1 MSKSM
6 LDIYTD
12 YLICSFGQASAT
24 GLARLL
30 SNEISHD
37 AVTRFL
43 SAEPKTSAALWHVV
57 KPLVRQVEGDEGV
70 IIIDDSIEEKPS
82 TDGNELASWHYGHS
96 TDRTVKG
103 INFLTALYRAGE
115 VSLPVAFDLATKEV
129 EYFDPKQRKQKR
141 KSALPKNDRYRML
154 LRVATHNQVRFRYV
168 LNDSVVRYLLR
179 NWDLGRNRSDMSSMT
194 RWFASSEN
202 MKFVKHQSRR
212 EFVMPLRENRKV
224 AVSGAAKKHGQY
236 QAVSTLEL
244 EAETTRHIWLEEVDF
259 PLLLTREVFTNGD
272 GSAGVRYLVSSD
284 LTLDFDRLTKLYQRR
299 WSIEVYHK
307 SLKQNASLEK
317 SPTRTTTTQRNHL
330 FASLCAY
337 VKLEALKIKTGVG
350 HFAIKSKIYL
360 SALKAAYA
368 EVVKLNPQPLAA

>member
-30 SNEISHD
+30 DHQISHD

-43 SAEPKTSAALWHVV
+43 AAEPKTSAALWQVV
-57 KPLVRQVEGDEGV
+57 KPLVRQVECDEGV

-82 TDGNELASWHYGHS
+82 TDESELVSWHYDHS
-96 TDRTVKG
+96 KGRTVKG
-103 INFLTALYRAGE
+103 INFLTALYHAGE
-115 VSLPVAFDLATKEV
+115 VSLPVAFDLVTKEV
-129 EYFDPKQRKQKR
+129 EYFDPKQRKQRR
-141 KSALPKNDRYRML
+141 KSALTKNDRYRML
-154 LRVATHNQVRFRYV
+154 LRVAAHNQLRFKYV
-168 LNDSVVRYLLR
+168 LNDV
-179 NWDLGRNRSDMSSMT
+179 
-194 RWFASSEN
+194 WFASAEN
-202 MKFVKHQSRR
+202 MKFVKHQLKK
-212 EFVMPLRENRKV
+212 EFVMPLKENRKV
-224 AVSGAAKKHGQY
+224 ALSGDEKKHGQY
-236 QAVSTLEL
+236 VAVSTLEV
-244 EAETTRHIWLEEVDF
+244 EAETTRPIWLEGVDF
-259 PLLLTREVFTNGD
+259 PLSLTKEVFTNED
-272 GSAGVRYLVSSD
+272 GSTGVRYLVSSD
-284 LTLDFDRLTKLYQRR
+284 LTLPFDQLTRLYQRR

-337 VKLEALKIKTGVG
+337 VKMEALKIKTGVG
-350 HFAIKSKIYL
+350 HFTLKSKIYL

-368 EVVKLNPQPLAA
+368 EVVKQNPQPLAA

>member
-1 MSKSM
+1 M

-43 SAEPKTSAALWHVV
+43 SSEPKTSAALWHVV
-57 KPLVRQVEGDEGV
+57 KPLIRQVEQEDGV

-82 TDGNELASWHYGHS
+82 TDENELVSWHYDHS
-96 TDRTVKG
+96 KDRTVKG
-103 INFLTALYRAGE
+103 INFLSALYHASD
-115 VSLPVAFDLATKEV
+115 VSLPVAFDLVTKTV
-129 EYFDPKQRKQKR
+129 EYFDPKVRKHKR
-141 KSALPKNDRYRML
+141 KSALTKNDRYRML
-154 LRVATHNQVRFRYV
+154 LRAAIHNQVRFKYV
-168 LNDSVVRYLLR
+168 LNDV
-179 NWDLGRNRSDMSSMT
+179 
-194 RWFASSEN
+194 WFASSEN
-202 MKFVKHQSRR
+202 MKFVKHQLKK
-212 EFVMPLRENRKV
+212 EFVMPLKENRKV
-224 AVSGAAKKHGQY
+224 AVSGDEKKRGQY
-236 QAVSTLEL
+236 AAVSTLAV
-244 EAETTRHIWLEEVDF
+244 EAETTRQIWLEEVDF
-259 PLLLTREVFTNGD
+259 PLSLTKEVFTNED
-272 GSAGVRYLVSSD
+272 GSKGVRYLVASD
-284 LTLDFDRLTKLYQRR
+284 VTLSFDQVTKLYQKR

-317 SPTRTTTTQRNHL
+317 SLTRTPTTQRNHL

-337 VKLEALKIKTGVG
+337 VKLEALKLKTGVG
-350 HFAIKSKIYL
+350 HFTIKSKIYL

>member
-30 SNEISHD
+30 DHEISHD

-43 SAEPKTSAALWHVV
+43 SAEPQTSAALWRVV
-57 KPLVRQVEGDEGV
+57 KPLVRAVESAEGV
-70 IIIDDSIEEKPS
+70 LIIDDSIEEKPS
-82 TDGNELASWHYGHS
+82 TDENELVSWHYDHA

-103 INFLTALYRAGE
+103 INFLTALYHASE
-115 VSLPVAFDLATKEV
+115 VSLPVAFDLVTKTEP
-129 EYFDPKQRKQKR
+129 YLDPKTGKRKR
-141 KSALPKNDRYRML
+141 KSSITKNERYRML
-154 LRVATHNQVRFRYV
+154 LRVAVHNQLQFKYV
-168 LNDSVVRYLLR
+168 LNDV
-179 NWDLGRNRSDMSSMT
+179 
-194 RWFASSEN
+194 WFASSEN
-202 MKFVKHQSRR
+202 MKFIKHQLGK
-212 EFVMPLRENRKV
+212 EFVMPLKENRKL
-224 AVSGAAKKHGQY
+224 AVSAAQKQLGQY
-236 QAVSTLEL
+236 VTVSTLEL
-244 EAETTRHIWLEEVDF
+244 AAGTTLRIWLEGVDF
-259 PLLLTREVFTNGD
+259 PLALTKEVFTNKD
-272 GSAGVRYLVSSD
+272 GSVGVRYLVASD
-284 LTLDFDRLTKLYQRR
+284 LTLSFDQLTKLYQKR

-317 SPTRTTTTQRNHL
+317 SPTRTPTTQRNHL

-337 VKLEALKIKTGVG
+337 VKLEALKLKTGIG
-350 HFAIKSKIYL
+350 QFTIKSKIYL